1 MNTFYQFLF
10 VFITTGFFVAGNVI
24 TAQWAKTGQNLLL
37 IPIFI
42 VACIGYVLF
51 GLLIK
56 QTNLAISTGLVDAL
70 LVVLSISIGI
80 FILKDAVNTQQIVGL
95 VLACLAVI
103 LMI

>member
-1 MNTFYQFLF
+1 MNIFYQFLF
-10 VFITTGFFVAGNVI
+10 IFVTTGFFVACNVI
-24 TAQWAKTGQNLLL
+24 TAQWAKTGQNLLW
-37 IPIFI
+37 IPVF
-42 VACIGYVLF
+42 VCAMIGYILF

-56 QTNLAISTGLVDAL
+56 QTNLAVSSGLVDAL